1 MRIEEIYLFPVK
13 SLRGIK
19 VKEAKVLK
27 HGLQY
32 DRIYMLALPTAD
44 PKTVRFVTQRE
55 EPKLVKVSQRIEG
68 DWIILHN
75 DETGKELK
83 LPADPSDRFKDLN
96 VVNVDV
102 WGGNVESYDIGSTI
116 QGFSEFWAGLLGPK
130 YDGLTILA
138 RKTSRPL
145 DPTRFKPEDL
155 STMDYTPETTFQDGS
170 PANLICT
177 ASLETLQLRVNVQ
190 TEGIELS
197 AENFRPNL
205 VVATEDPFEEDD
217 WDKIKIGE
225 DLWIITDLCRRCQM
239 PTVNVENG
247 EFEKS
252 KQPTRALNQ
261 FRKVHY
267 KHPSDPCFGMEL
279 YPSKCGQSV
288 RVGDVVEVVSKVDRP
303 MPGDV

>member
-1 MRIEEIYLFPVK
+1 MYPVK

-19 VKEAKVLK
+19 VTEVKVEK
-27 HGLQY
+27 HGFQY

-44 PKTVRFVTQRE
+44 PKVVKFVTQRE
-55 EPKLVKVSQRIEG
+55 EPKLVKVTQRLEG
-68 DWIILHN
+68 DSIVLYN
-75 DETGKELK
+75 EEAGKELR
-83 LPADPSDRFKDLN
+83 LPADPTAHVEGLN

-102 WGGNVESYDIGSTI
+102 WGGLVESYDIGPTI
-116 QGFSEFWAGLLGPK
+116 ANFSEFWHELLGPK
-130 YDGLTILA
+130 YAKLTILA

-145 DPTRFKPEDL
+145 DPNRFKSEDL
-155 STMDYTPETTFQDGS
+155 TKMDYTPETTFQDGV
-170 PANLICT
+170 PANLICS

-205 VVATEDPFEEDD
+205 VVETEDPFEEDD
-217 WDKIKIGE
+217 WDKIKISG

-239 PTVNVENG
+239 PTVNVERG

-261 FRKVHY
+261 FRKVDY
-267 KHPSDPCFGMEL
+267 KHPSDPCFGLEL
-279 YPSKCGQSV
+279 YPSKYGQTV
-288 RVGDVVEVVSKVDRP
+288 RVGDSVKVASKIDRP
-303 MPGDV
+303 MPSDF